1 MPLYP
6 FCNSI
11 ERKENISVLK
21 ATEHDISSNQLKTRK
36 KNSNV
41 NENF

>member
-1 MPLYP
+1 MSLYP

-36 KNSNV
+36 KKTQYKSV
-41 NENF
+41 

>member
-1 MPLYP
+1 MVHSYA
-6 FCNSI
+6 FERI

-36 KNSNV
+36 KTQI
-41 NENF
+41 